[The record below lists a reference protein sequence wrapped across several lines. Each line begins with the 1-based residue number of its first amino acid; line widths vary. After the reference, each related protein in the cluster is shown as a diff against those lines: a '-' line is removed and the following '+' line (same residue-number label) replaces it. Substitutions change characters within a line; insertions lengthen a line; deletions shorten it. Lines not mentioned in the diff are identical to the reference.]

1 MRARSSVLWLACLLM
16 GLVVACDG
24 ADDSTTAPPPPSVE
38 EASYIS
44 STQTLTLTLSDG
56 STLQADLGTLA
67 TDIELTASLAA
78 LAAAQTSLEPDS
90 ASIVEAAVDPVSET
104 LTLTLSDGSTVEA
117 DLRVLATDVEL
128 LASLED
134 LAASQRP
141 SEQEPVTILEASF
154 DEPTETLTLHLSN
167 GTTFQADLEVVFGAL
182 WDEPLEEP
190 TPTPAVEIVTLPPS
204 VVGQTP
210 APTAVPVGTLP
221 PSVSGQTPRPTAILN
236 VGMANLGPYV
246 ATNYEGGY
254 YQNRF
259 AQLVTRE
266 TLFVM
271 GYDGEWEPRLV
282 KSFDVSP
289 DALTYTLHLQEG
301 AKWHPGSHSQGDWGE
316 FRANDLIW
324 SIGEITRAGS
334 SNVQADNTRRMFNC
348 DGCLL
353 TKIDDFT
360 VQLQRSSPTFQITW
374 FSQAPI
380 LGFSMNSK
388 KHYEAVGRD
397 VALLEDVGTGP
408 WEMVEHV
415 TDNFRRMRGVEQ
427 HWRKTPEFAEMI
439 WHDIP
444 EETVRLANF
453 LSGEL
458 DTGIFN
464 VHSRNTIS
472 NAAAAGT
479 YPQGK
484 FMIFPAAI
492 IQMLWHEGLHYTPGS
507 PDRADAYFGD
517 YNNLCDDS
525 EIVNGMAP
533 EMSSD
538 DRRPWIS
545 CDPDPNSERWERA
558 RKVREAM
565 LRSIDRQALI
575 NNIAFGE
582 GEPWYI
588 SYWANRG
595 RMAQLGLDR
604 LGPGDMDYDPAA
616 AKQLLAEAGYA
627 NGFDVRVNKRL
638 GTGTLLLVKDA
649 VATDWLELGLDVT
662 LQNQQPAAYRVTS
675 QARKVNDIYG
685 LNDAPSFPEPLRVY
699 STVYHS
705 RGTNLFGVNHPVLDR
720 FIGYAETELHTDER
734 WGIQSQIARFIYD
747 NVLAMPLYAENSVW
761 PLGPEVDSWQAAP
774 AELDW
779 LSYWEYARV
788 RR

>member
-1 MRARSSVLWLACLLM
+1 MRTKGWVLWLACLLV

-24 ADDSTTAPPPPSVE
+24 AEDPTTVSPPSVE
-38 EASYIS
+38 QASYSS

-56 STLQADLGTLA
+56 STLEADLGTLA

-78 LAAAQTSLEPDS
+78 LAAAQTSLEPEP
-90 ASIVEAAVDPVSET
+90 ASIVEASVDPASET

-117 DLRVLATDVEL
+117 DLRVLATDAEL
-128 LASLED
+128 IASLED

-167 GTTFQADLEVVFGAL
+167 GTTFQADLEVVFEAL

-190 TPTPAVEIVTLPPS
+190 TPTPAVEVVTLPPL
-204 VVGQTP
+204 VVT
-210 APTAVPVGTLP
+210 
-221 PSVSGQTPRPTAILN
+221 QTPRPTPRPTPTPYNRDAVLD
-236 VGMANLGPYV
+236 VGMVNLGPYV
-246 ATNYEGGY
+246 ATNYDAGY
-254 YQNRF
+254 FQNRF
-259 AQLVTRE
+259 AELVTHE

-271 GYDGEWEPRLV
+271 GYDAEWEFRLV
-282 KSFDVSP
+282 KGFDVTP
-289 DALTYTLHLQEG
+289 DALTYTLYLQEG
-301 AKWHPGSHSQGDWGE
+301 AQWHPGSHSQGDWGE
-316 FRANDLIW
+316 FTADDFIW
-324 SIGEITRAGS
+324 SIGEVSREGS
-334 SNVQADNTRRMFNC
+334 NHVQSGNTRRLFRC
-348 DGCLL
+348 DGCTL
-353 TKIDDFT
+353 TKIDDYT
-360 VQLQRSSPTFQITW
+360 VELQRPAPTFQLTW

-380 LGFSMNSK
+380 PGFSMNSK
-388 KHYEAVGRD
+388 RHYDTVGQD

-415 TDNFRRMRGVEQ
+415 TDVRRRMKRVED
-427 HWRKTPEFAEMI
+427 HWRHPPEFAEMI

-444 EETVRLANF
+444 NETTRLANF
-453 LSGEL
+453 LVGEL

-464 VHSRNTIS
+464 PDSRRAIWD
-472 NAAAAGT
+472 AAFAGT
-479 YPQGK
+479 HPDVK

-525 EIVNGMAP
+525 EIVNGMAT

-545 CDPDPNSERWERA
+545 CDPDPNSEGWERA

-565 LRSIDRQALI
+565 LRAIDRESII
-575 NNIAFGE
+575 NNSAFGE

-595 RMAQLGLDR
+595 RMAQLGLDT

-616 AKQLLAEAGYA
+616 ARQLLAEAGYA

-734 WGIQSQIARFIYD
+734 WGIQSQIARFIYE
-747 NVLAMPLYAENSVW
+747 NVLSMPLYAENAVW